1 MYHILIV
8 DDDPDIRTI
17 VQFTLEKDGYKVSC
31 AENGEEALNFMETS
45 IPDLVLLDVMMPIMD
60 GIQTCEAIKANP
72 LFQQVI
78 ISFLTARAEDYSQI
92 AGLDA
97 GGDDYITKP
106 IKPKLLSS
114 RIHALLR
121 RKSIITLQNR
131 NESKG
136 IEINRD
142 RYMVYLDGQEIQLPR
157 KEFELLALLFS
168 KPNTVFKRENILK
181 SVWGT
186 EIVVGDR
193 TIDVHVRKLREKLG
207 NHYISTVKG
216 IGYKY
221 NQND

>member
-78 ISFLTARAEDYSQI
+78 ISFLTARSEDYSQI